1 MTKAFANEE
10 TKEKNLI
17 ESAEEMKIETDNKL
31 NSLYDYIN
39 KMKTDEELLNE
50 LDPKSYVESY
60 IKNGQGNLTIKE
72 LGLIAVNLLFKEV
85 RVVLKLVIS
94 VVAIA
99 ILCSLLK
106 NLEEMKVFL
115 T

>member
-1 MTKAFANEE
+1 MFRKDLRKKFLILLISSILIQIFIPCMTKVFANEN

-60 IKNGQGNLTIKE
+60 IKN
-72 LGLIAVNLLFKEV
+72 
-85 RVVLKLVIS
+85 
-94 VVAIA
+94 
-99 ILCSLLK
+99 
-106 NLEEMKVFL
+106 
-115 T
+115 